1 MAFSKS
7 KARATPDLAPGPL
20 GLGPFH
26 QGLTCTRRGR
36 WDAVGVEAWGPVTKI
51 VDRCQQAVS
60 TAGVGSRASP
70 CGSASWCG
78 VPEARRGALRPA
90 DHPMGVPQHLQDVR
104 PFALRQRLAAGGGF
118 GTARPRAVR
127 IIGWLRNASSPA
139 RTESSTRIAC
149 EQAAELPHPIPRSI
163 EGGRAHELGEG
174 WAMGAAQG
182 PPPGPPPLRAA
193 TAGA

>member
-1 MAFSKS
+1 M
-7 KARATPDLAPGPL
+7 
-20 GLGPFH
+20 
-26 QGLTCTRRGR
+26 
-36 WDAVGVEAWGPVTKI
+36 TKI

-60 TAGVGSRASP
+60 TAGVGPELLHAVEQA
-70 CGSASWCG
+70 GAAY
-78 VPEARRGALRPA
+78 PEARRGALRPA
-90 DHPMGVPQHLQDVR
+90 DHPMGVPQHLQDMR
-104 PFALRQRLAAGGGF
+104 PFAPRQRLAAGGGF
-118 GTARPRAVR
+118 GTARPRAVG
-127 IIGWLRNASSPA
+127 IIGWLTNASSPA

-182 PPPGPPPLRAA
+182 PPPGPPPSCAA